1 MCTSSNAL
9 AAFSSTRTRFSTRRC
24 AKYSPTTI
32 LIIVNMNG
40 RLLLEVEALRA
51 YFMSQCI
58 LVYSLEEAAA
68 EGIGNLK
75 GPSNDRFRDL
85 IEFQSAFIC
94 VNLWFTVHGDSF
106 FGAIS

>member
-1 MCTSSNAL
+1 M
-9 AAFSSTRTRFSTRRC
+9 
-24 AKYSPTTI
+24 
-32 LIIVNMNG
+32 IVNMNG

-58 LVYSLEEAAA
+58 LVHPLEESAA

-75 GPSNDRFRDL
+75 GASNDRFRDL

-94 VNLWFTVHGDSF
+94 VNLWFTVHGYSF